1 MKEVYGVFVGGN
13 NAAQPTTEET
23 PMSIQPYS
31 LHSRD
36 GKPLVYAYTTSNWID
51 HNDRRETKYFVDHD
65 GTVYSTGETD
75 YSVTFDRHGVDTW
88 NKVDALP
95 EDASFI
101 GNYHRPT
108 V

>member
-13 NAAQPTTEET
+13 NAAQPPKDTAMHAHTS
-23 PMSIQPYS
+23 PR
-31 LHSRD
+31 HVR
-36 GKPLVYAYTTSNWID
+36 AYITCNFVA

-75 YSVTFDRHGVDTW
+75 YSVTFNRKGVDAW
-88 NKVDALP
+88 HKVDALP
-95 EDASFI
+95 ESASFI
-101 GNYHRPT
+101 GNYLRPT